1 MTRFSFLFFL
11 WFSVYTDVFAEPIV
25 LSTEGGGQTGA
36 ASNGFVLEE
45 LKFNPSGGVAGAKAL
60 SGSVYESYRPGN
72 VWHGE
77 LPGFISPEMEVGGE
91 EVLPC
96 TDVYES
102 GRFIYAHYG
111 PDHYQTKAISIIDET
126 RKEVALITAFSVA
139 NIARAIYEPETGI
152 FYYSVV
158 EGNLDGKDEARLHA
172 FSTEEGVELWRSEA
186 GTSHGNFLV
195 EDKHII
201 SHYGFTDE
209 DDFLFVIDKGSGK
222 TLKKTQLK
230 TAANLV
236 IKEGSK
242 ILVPCY
248 QGSHEFS
255 FSEE

>member
-1 MTRFSFLFFL
+1 MTRLTLLLLSGLLVPHFL
-11 WFSVYTDVFAEPIV
+11 SAEPIV
-25 LSTEGGGQTGA
+25 LSTESGGKAEA
-36 ASNGFVLEE
+36 ASEGFVLEQ
-45 LKFNPSGGVAGAKAL
+45 LKFNPSGGVSGAKAL

-77 LPGFISPEMEVGGE
+77 LPGFISPEIEVGGE

-102 GRFIYAHYG
+102 GRLIYAHYG

-126 RKEVALITAFSVA
+126 RKEVALISAFSVE
-139 NIARAIYEPETGI
+139 NIARAIFDPETGI
-152 FYYSVV
+152 LYYSVV
-158 EGNLDGKDEARLHA
+158 EGNLDGKDKARIHA
-172 FSTEEGVELWRSEA
+172 FSTKEGVELWRSEA

-195 EDKHII
+195 EDQHII

-209 DDFLFVIDKGSGK
+209 DDFLFVIDKGNGK
-222 TLKKTQLK
+222 TLKKSQLK
-230 TAANLV
+230 TAADLV

-248 QGSHEFS
+248 QGSYEFS
-255 FSEE
+255 FSEN